1 MVTIVVC
8 CRYCGKPE
16 AVRRKGISTTGHQ
29 PHRRTGYHCENC
41 KRTFQ
46 LGYSKRA
53 YEPGVKEHIIDMA
66 LNGSGIRDTARVLRI
81 NMNTVMS
88 TIKKSPNRRLGK
100 PGLQAY

>member
-1 MVTIVVC
+1 MVTIVVS

-16 AVRRKGISTTGHQ
+16 AVRRKGLSTHGHQ
-29 PHRRTGYHCENC
+29 RYRCENC

-46 LGYSKRA
+46 LDYNRRA
-53 YEPGVKEHIIDMA
+53 YEPGIKEQVIDMA

-88 TIKKSPNRRLGK
+88 TLKKK
-100 PGLQAY
+100 PAKSAL

>member
-1 MVTIVVC
+1 MVTIVVS

-29 PHRRTGYHCENC
+29 PHRRTGYRCENC

-53 YEPGVKEHIIDMA
+53 YEPGIKEQVIDMA
-66 LNGSGIRDTARVLRI
+66 LNGNGIRDTAASAVLQS
-81 NMNTVMS
+81 VAHQHEHS
-88 TIKKSPNRRLGK
+88 DEY
-100 PGLQAY
+100 A